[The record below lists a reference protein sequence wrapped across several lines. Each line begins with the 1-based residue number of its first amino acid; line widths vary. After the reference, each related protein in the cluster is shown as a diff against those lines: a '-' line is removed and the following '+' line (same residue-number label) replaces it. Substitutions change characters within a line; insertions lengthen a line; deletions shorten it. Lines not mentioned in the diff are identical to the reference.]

1 MQETFL
7 TEFQKRGYFNQCTDE
22 SGLIELMSKSKIKAY
37 IGFDCTA
44 PSLHVGSLMQ
54 IMCLRLLQKYGH
66 QPIVLLGGGTTLI
79 GDPSGKEETRKILDK
94 KEIDKNI
101 KSIENVFKIFLKS
114 KNSKTKPIFVN
125 NYAWLSKLN
134 YINFLREIGK
144 HFTINKM
151 LTFDS
156 VKLRLE
162 REQSLSYME
171 FNYMMLQAYDFY
183 ELNRRYKCILQMGG
197 SDQWGNIING
207 IDLIKRK
214 DKKLVYGLTT
224 PLLTLSSGAKMG
236 KTEKGAIWLN
246 KKMLS
251 PYDYWQ
257 FWRNTDDNDVFN
269 FLKLF
274 TDLDLEQ
281 IDSLKNNGQ
290 DINKV
295 KILLANEATTMLHGV
310 KAAKDSEI
318 TAQKTFVDK
327 SIGKDLPIIK
337 VKKNTIAKGINI
349 FDLVLQTKLANSK
362 GEIRRMIK
370 NNGLKINNEV
380 LKDETK
386 IINQNNF
393 DENNNM
399 KGFSRKK
406 TTRNSKDYL
415 AFSFFCFLIF
425 STALTINLGV
435 KVLIGFTVVLISF
448 GEPFILK
455 LTPTTPS
462 PVFFPTRISPTTG
475 IEAIIEFNLV
485 AGTKVPRK
493 LTVFPLST

>member
-7 TEFQKRGYFNQCTDE
+7 TQFKKRGYFSQCTDY
-22 SGLIELMSKSKIKAY
+22 SGLSELMLKGKIKAY

-79 GDPSGKEETRKILDK
+79 GDPSGKEETRKILSK
-94 KEIDKNI
+94 KDIDKNI

-183 ELNRRYKCILQMGG
+183 ELNRRYKCILQIGG

-207 IDLIKRK
+207 TDLIKRK
-214 DKKLVYGLTT
+214 YKKLAYGLTT

-295 KILLANEATTMLHGV
+295 KILLANEATTMLHGI

-327 SIGKDLPIIK
+327 SIGKDLTIIK
-337 VKKNTIAKGINI
+337 VKKNIIANGINI
-349 FDLVLQTKLANSK
+349 FDLVLQTRLANSK

-399 KGFSRKK
+399 KVSHGKK
-406 TTRNSKDYL
+406 QHV
-415 AFSFFCFLIF
+415 I
-425 STALTINLGV
+425 V
-435 KVLIGFTVVLISF
+435 K
-448 GEPFILK
+448 
-455 LTPTTPS
+455 
-462 PVFFPTRISPTTG
+462 
-475 IEAIIEFNLV
+475 II
-485 AGTKVPRK
+485 
-493 LTVFPLST
+493 

>member
-7 TEFQKRGYFNQCTDE
+7 KEFQKRGYFHQCTDQ
-22 SGLIELMSKSKIKAY
+22 SGLSEMMSKNKIKAY

-94 KEIDKNI
+94 KEINKNI

-114 KNSKTKPIFVN
+114 KNSKTKPIFFN
-125 NYAWLSKLN
+125 NYSWLSKLN

-144 HFTINKM
+144 HFTVNKM

-183 ELNRRYKCILQMGG
+183 ELSKRYNCVLQIGG
-197 SDQWGNIING
+197 SDQWGNIVNG
-207 IDLIKRK
+207 TDLIK
-214 DKKLVYGLTT
+214 KKIKKQNYGLTT
-224 PLLTLSSGAKMG
+224 PLVTLSSGAKMG

-246 KKMLS
+246 KKMFS

-257 FWRNTDDNDVFN
+257 FWRNTDDKDVFN

-281 IDSLKNNGQ
+281 IDSLKNDSQ
-290 DINKV
+290 DINKI
-295 KILLANEATTMLHGV
+295 KILLAYEATAMLHGH
-310 KAAKDSEI
+310 KAAKDSEL
-318 TAQKTFVDK
+318 TAQKTFGDK
-327 SIGKDLPIIK
+327 SIGKNLPIVKIK
-337 VKKNTIAKGINI
+337 RSIIINGLNI
-349 FDLVLQTKLANSK
+349 LDLVLQTKLGNSK
-362 GEIRRMIK
+362 SEIRRMIK

-380 LKDETK
+380 VTDETK
-386 IINQNNF
+386 IISQNSF
-393 DENNNM
+393 DQDNNM
-399 KGFSRKK
+399 KVSHGKK
-406 TTRNSKDYL
+406 QHV
-415 AFSFFCFLIF
+415 I
-425 STALTINLGV
+425 V
-435 KVLIGFTVVLISF
+435 K
-448 GEPFILK
+448 
-455 LTPTTPS
+455 
-462 PVFFPTRISPTTG
+462 
-475 IEAIIEFNLV
+475 II
-485 AGTKVPRK
+485 
-493 LTVFPLST
+493 